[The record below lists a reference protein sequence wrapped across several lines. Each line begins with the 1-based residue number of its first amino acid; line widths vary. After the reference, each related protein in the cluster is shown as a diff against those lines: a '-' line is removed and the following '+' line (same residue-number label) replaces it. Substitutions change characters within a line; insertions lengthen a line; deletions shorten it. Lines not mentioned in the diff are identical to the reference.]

1 MSRLSPR
8 LRIAAS
14 ALVLA
19 TALSGCAK
27 TIEYRGYVPEQDALA
42 EIKPGVDT
50 RQTVSERLGT
60 PSSVTTFGDD
70 AWYYISSTTA
80 QVAFFNPEEID
91 RKVVAITFDE
101 AGMVREVERYGLK
114 DGQEVAFV
122 ERETPTRGR
131 SLTVL
136 QQVFGNIGRIG
147 SMGGGGEGGSGPNGP
162 NGP

>member
-1 MSRLSPR
+1 MSRLGSC
-8 LRIAAS
+8 LRATAS

-19 TALSGCAK
+19 AALSACAE
-27 TIEYRGYVPEQDALA
+27 TIEHRGYVPEQDRLA
-42 EIKPGVDT
+42 AIKPGVDT
-50 RQTVSERLGT
+50 KQTVSERLGT

-70 AWYYISSTTA
+70 AWYYISSTTE
-80 QVAFFNPEEID
+80 QVAFFDPEEVD

-101 AGMVREVERYGLK
+101 AGTVQEIKRYGLE

-131 SLTVL
+131 TLTVL

-147 SMGGGGEGGSGPNGP
+147 SMGGGEEGGSGPNGP
-162 NGP
+162 

>member
-1 MSRLSPR
+1 
-8 LRIAAS
+8 
-14 ALVLA
+14 
-19 TALSGCAK
+19 
-27 TIEYRGYVPEQDALA
+27 
-42 EIKPGVDT
+42 
-50 RQTVSERLGT
+50 
-60 PSSVTTFGDD
+60 
-70 AWYYISSTTA
+70 
-80 QVAFFNPEEID
+80 
-91 RKVVAITFDE
+91 
-101 AGMVREVERYGLK
+101 MVREVERYGLK